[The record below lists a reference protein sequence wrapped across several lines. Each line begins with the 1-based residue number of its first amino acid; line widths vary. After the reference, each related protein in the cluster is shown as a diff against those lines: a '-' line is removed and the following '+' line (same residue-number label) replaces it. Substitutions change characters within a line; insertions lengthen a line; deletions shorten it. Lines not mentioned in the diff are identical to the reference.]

1 MDFLKRK
8 SIFDIIKEAE
18 DDEQDGG
25 GSTSSAEEESGT
37 STTDSGEEGTDG
49 AAETQED
56 NSSEENDY
64 GEDEDFNI
72 DVDLGEEEE
81 GESTDDSGG
90 EGSSEDTT
98 STDTSMSSATPP
110 EEEPVDA
117 NTNIFSSLS
126 QEEQIIKIKEL
137 KNMYKDLYC
146 SCDDILERLN
156 DITLS
161 DDNIEQINKI
171 STTLYSLKKYISDYL
186 TNNFANKSYIENDI
200 FFNRFLSILN
210 VISSTIKDIAS
221 SSNNKDKSD
230 KK

>member
-18 DDEQDGG
+18 DEQDEGG
-25 GSTSSAEEESGT
+25 TTSSAEEESGT

-56 NSSEENDY
+56 SSGEENDY

-81 GESTDDSGG
+81 GESTDDSGD
-90 EGSSEDTT
+90 EGSSEDST